1 MNQRVPIENNIKQ
14 ANSYLNSG
22 DATNVIALIE
32 PTINK
37 AQNQYFAT
45 GLNNDRENLFLCY
58 TIFGIANEILYNE
71 NNSKTNLNIAIV
83 YFNNAIRLKEELKKI
98 PNSELRQVYDLY
110 NRIVVLNRVSNQE
123 DIKERIV
130 SNTKFAKKL
139 YRKTKS
145 IEDLLNYLGMLEY
158 TADHY
163 FEIKQNKKALYFY
176 LKLIKLYKLA
186 NQIQHTSSS
195 QKEVYRIYK
204 KVIDRLNDDSKLKNK
219 LITELKSIGGYYG

>member
-1 MNQRVPIENNIKQ
+1 MNQRVSIENNIKQ

-58 TIFGIANEILYNE
+58 TIFGIANEMLYNE
-71 NNSKTNLNIAIV
+71 NNSKTYLNIAIV

-110 NRIVVLNRVSNQE
+110 NRIVVLNRVSNQD

-158 TADHY
+158 TADNY
-163 FEIKQNKKALYFY
+163 FELKQNKKALYFY
-176 LKLIKLYKLA
+176 LKSIKLYKQA

-204 KVIDRLNDDSKLKNK
+204 KVIDKLNGDSKIKNK